1 MCLDDQILN
10 TYLDG
15 ELDEP
20 WKSQVEEH
28 LSYCTGCKIRYNS
41 LKKLRDTV
49 KSAALTQEEIQP
61 HQDRVLALLE
71 KNYLNKPAKKKFFGK
86 EIKFTVPQFMGV
98 AAAFVIVFA
107 GALSLFGNRASSSIP
122 LPDVSS
128 PINLE
133 NITPVKATESTTAS
147 KSLDDFTLD
156 DILKYLDGK
165 GYSVDIHLKSI
176 QPIEQ
181 PAATETVV
189 EEIVV
194 ETTETVENAEVVE
207 SAISEESVVEET
219 AEEETVVEEA
229 PVEEPVVEEAP
240 VEEPTVEEVIVTEIS
255 E

>member
-49 KSAALTQEEIQP
+49 KTAALTQEEIQP
-61 HQDRVLALLE
+61 HQDRVLAVLE
-71 KNYLNKPAKKKFFGK
+71 KNYLNKPAKKKFMGK

-133 NITPVKATESTTAS
+133 NITPVKATESVSSAKT
-147 KSLDDFTLD
+147 LDDFTLD
-156 DILKYLDGK
+156 EILKYLDGK

-181 PAATETVV
+181 TVV
-189 EEIVV
+189 EEV
-194 ETTETVENAEVVE
+194 
-207 SAISEESVVEET
+207 
-219 AEEETVVEEA
+219 
-229 PVEEPVVEEAP
+229 VEEPVVEEQIVESVVEEAVEEPVAEETTAEEPVVIEEAIEEPVVEETP
-240 VEEPTVEEVIVTEIS
+240 VEEIAVEETTVEEQVVENI
-255 E
+255 

>member
-49 KSAALTQEEIQP
+49 KTAALTQEEIQP
-61 HQDRVLALLE
+61 HQDRVLAVLE
-71 KNYLNKPAKKKFFGK
+71 KNYLNKPAKKKFMGK

-133 NITPVKATESTTAS
+133 NITPVKATESVSSA
-147 KSLDDFTLD
+147 KTLD
-156 DILKYLDGK
+156 DYTLDEILKYLDGK

-194 ETTETVENAEVVE
+194 ESTEVVE
-207 SAISEESVVEET
+207 SAISEEPVVEET

-229 PVEEPVVEEAP
+229 LVEEPVVEEAP
-240 VEEPTVEEVIVTEIS
+240 VEEIAVEEPVVENL
-255 E
+255 